1 MNNYY
6 NLEKSILSCLLQKPE
21 LMNQL
26 ILEDKHFIR
35 TQRMWRFM
43 KAFYKMFGTFDINLM
58 YSVCKDKWQIVEYM
72 EMLLE
77 LDPFIYNFDKYQKQL
92 LELYEESKKDKY
104 IIEKVYELANSLLVR
119 NISTSDF
126 KNKVNEIYLQADEI
140 FKMENEINE

>member
-58 YSVCKDKWQIVEYM
+58 YSVCNDKWQIVEYM

-92 LELYEESKKDKY
+92 LKLYEESKKDKY

-126 KNKVNEIYLQADEI
+126 RNKVDEIYLQADEI
-140 FKMENEINE
+140 FKKEENNE

>member
-1 MNNYY
+1 MNKTND
-6 NLEKSILSCLLQKPE
+6 LEKNILSCLLQKPE

-126 KNKVNEIYLQADEI
+126 RNKVDEIYLQADEI
-140 FKMENEINE
+140 FKKEENNE